1 MLPESSSSLK
11 EVLSHFRTVGDE
23 EIASLLRKAPSKSCE
38 LDPFP
43 SFFMKSCSVG
53 SNMFD
58 HIKFIL
64 NSSLKHGKFPSAF
77 KQAIVR
83 PLLKK
88 QGLDYTF
95 GNYRPVSNLSFMSK
109 LIERAVTTQLVDHL
123 ERNGL
128 AEKYQSAYK
137 SFHSTETA
145 LLCVQTDILKATDEN
160 SMTMLLLLDLS
171 AAFDTVDFNIL
182 LSRLRNCGIR
192 DNSLSWFQDYLTGRS
207 QVVCVQKVKSSPKE
221 LKCGVPQGS
230 VLGPLLFSIY
240 TAPLGELVR
249 KHGISYHFYADDSQL
264 YLSFTSSSQDSAVA
278 NMGACIQDIR
288 VWMHANKLKLNDSKS
303 EFMILGSRAQVDK
316 VSLDSVLVGN
326 NVVLAT
332 DKVRNL
338 GVILD
343 PQLKMHHHV
352 NYVCKSA
359 YFHLRNIRHIRHCLT
374 PEATN
379 TLVHSLVTS
388 RLDYGNALLYGI
400 SKSLVKKLQMV
411 QNSAARLV
419 CGVKKFDHITPVL
432 RHLHWLPFE
441 FRIKYKI
448 LLLTFKAL
456 NGMGPSYIRDML
468 NSYHPNCNL
477 RSSNKF
483 LLKVPRSRLVSG
495 ADRSFS
501 VVAPK
506 LWNELPISLKLC
518 KTLES
523 FKSALKTHLFKAA
536 FK

>member
-1 MLPESSSSLK
+1 
-11 EVLSHFRTVGDE
+11 
-23 EIASLLRKAPSKSCE
+23 
-38 LDPFP
+38 
-43 SFFMKSCSVG
+43 
-53 SNMFD
+53 
-58 HIKFIL
+58 
-64 NSSLKHGKFPSAF
+64 
-77 KQAIVR
+77 
-83 PLLKK
+83 
-88 QGLDYTF
+88 
-95 GNYRPVSNLSFMSK
+95 
-109 LIERAVTTQLVDHL
+109 
-123 ERNGL
+123 
-128 AEKYQSAYK
+128 
-137 SFHSTETA
+137 
-145 LLCVQTDILKATDEN
+145 
-160 SMTMLLLLDLS
+160 
-171 AAFDTVDFNIL
+171 
-182 LSRLRNCGIR
+182 
-192 DNSLSWFQDYLTGRS
+192 
-207 QVVCVQKVKSSPKE
+207 
-221 LKCGVPQGS
+221 
-230 VLGPLLFSIY
+230 
-240 TAPLGELVR
+240 
-249 KHGISYHFYADDSQL
+249 
-264 YLSFTSSSQDSAVA
+264 
-278 NMGACIQDIR
+278 MGACIQDIR

-352 NYVCKSA
+352 NSVCKSA

-432 RHLHWLPFE
+432 RHLHWLPVE

-477 RSSNKF
+477 RQKFQCSS
-483 LLKVPRSRLVSG
+483 P
-495 ADRSFS
+495 
-501 VVAPK
+501 
-506 LWNELPISLKLC
+506 
-518 KTLES
+518 KTLE
-523 FKSALKTHLFKAA
+523 
-536 FK
+536 